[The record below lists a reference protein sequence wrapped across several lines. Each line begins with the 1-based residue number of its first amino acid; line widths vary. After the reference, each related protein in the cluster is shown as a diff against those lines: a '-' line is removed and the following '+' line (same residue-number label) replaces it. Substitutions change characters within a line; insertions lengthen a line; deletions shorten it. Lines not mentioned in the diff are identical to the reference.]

1 MNRKQ
6 LFLIIGMLSLGWAAS
21 AQSTGNNPATDSL
34 HISNHRLHRQR
45 EFSPNRSGH
54 RGMIDYTPGQ
64 REQVA
69 AIIKEYRQKQ
79 QDLFK
84 QDNSTLRQYKSNLL
98 ALEKEKKARLQALLT
113 PQQKDQLASRR
124 DRMEENR
131 QVMAAGRLERLRLNL
146 KLTDD
151 QVAQI
156 KAIQRN
162 LHNQA
167 KAIRD
172 NDNLLPQERHDQMH
186 ALMMTR
192 NDNMKTIL
200 TPDQY
205 TKFQQMS
212 HHRHGGSWQGRG
224 GYNGRTV

>member
-1 MNRKQ
+1 
-6 LFLIIGMLSLGWAAS
+6 
-21 AQSTGNNPATDSL
+21 
-34 HISNHRLHRQR
+34 
-45 EFSPNRSGH
+45 
-54 RGMIDYTPGQ
+54 MIDYTPEQ

-69 AIIKEYRQKQ
+69 AINKEYRQKQ

-84 QDNSTLRQYKSNLL
+84 QDDGTLKQYKSNLL

-113 PQQKDQLASRR
+113 QQQKDRLASRR

-156 KAIQRN
+156 KASQLN
-162 LHNQA
+162 LHNQV

-172 NDNLLPQERHDQMH
+172 NDNLLPQDKRDQMH

-212 HHRHGGSWQGRG
+212 HHRHGGPWQGRG